1 MEVVLSNLAHKI
13 HRGDESMI
21 AAEYTFGKTKVL
33 IDTSY
38 VCKTQE
44 EREKVE
50 REFTLAAWSIIDELV
65 EKGEAV

>member
-1 MEVVLSNLAHKI
+1 
-13 HRGDESMI
+13 MI